1 MRIVV
6 ALTGCLLLLT
16 TALAVGA
23 DTRYVSDR
31 LIITVRT
38 GTGPNAE
45 TITTLATDDSVEVLA
60 EEGPYLKVRTSD
72 GTEGYVQSQYI
83 SRETPKPIVIA
94 RLEKERDQLKSR
106 LAQLEKGK
114 SGIAEEANSIR
125 EEAAKTEAALAKAQ
139 QELQDVTEKYNTLR
153 ENSEKLLE
161 ITGERDRLRQ
171 ENTQL
176 SAKEETL
183 QEENAELLRKGMIQW
198 FLAGAGVFFL
208 GWLIGKISRK
218 KKRGF

>member
-16 TALAVGA
+16 TAMAVGA

-31 LIITVRT
+31 LIITLRA

-45 TITTLATDDSVEVLA
+45 VITTLATDDSLEVLA
-60 EEGPYLKVRTSD
+60 EEGPFLKVRTPD
-72 GTEGYVQSQYI
+72 GTEGYVQGQYI
-83 SRETPKPIVIA
+83 TRETPKSTIIA

-114 SGIAEEANSIR
+114 TGIAEEAKAIK
-125 EEAAKTEAALAKAQ
+125 EEAAKSEADLAKTQ
-139 QELQDVTEKYNTLR
+139 KELQAITGKYDTLL
-153 ENSEKLLE
+153 ENSKQVLE
-161 ITGERDRLRQ
+161 ITSERDRLHQ
-171 ENTQL
+171 ENARL
-176 SAKEETL
+176 AAEVKTL
-183 QEENAELLRKGMIQW
+183 GEENADLLRKGMIQW
-198 FLAGAGVFFL
+198 FLAGGGVFLF